1 MELVLKIFETL
12 GITSL
17 AVLQMA
23 ITVVL
28 AVILSATLIRPILQ
42 VFQERENRS
51 SKPMEESKALL
62 ADAEA
67 KTRQYEEALRKSTL
81 ESIVRKR
88 AKMEEASRVER
99 KRIEEAAGES
109 NRQVEQMKSRIGM
122 EKEAALGIL
131 RQEVARLSTQIAEKV
146 LGRSVA

>member
-1 MELVLKIFETL
+1 MELALKIFETL
-12 GITSL
+12 GITPL

-23 ITVVL
+23 ITVTL
-28 AVILSATLIRPILQ
+28 AVILSAILIRPVLQ

-62 ADAEA
+62 TEAEG
-67 KTRQYEEALRKSTL
+67 KTRQYEEAVRRSTS
-81 ESIVRKR
+81 ESIARKR
-88 AKMEEASRVER
+88 AKIEEASRAER
-99 KRIEEAAGES
+99 KRIEEAAEES
-109 NRQVEQMKSRIGM
+109 NRQVEQMKSRIGS
-122 EKEAALGIL
+122 EKEEALTSL